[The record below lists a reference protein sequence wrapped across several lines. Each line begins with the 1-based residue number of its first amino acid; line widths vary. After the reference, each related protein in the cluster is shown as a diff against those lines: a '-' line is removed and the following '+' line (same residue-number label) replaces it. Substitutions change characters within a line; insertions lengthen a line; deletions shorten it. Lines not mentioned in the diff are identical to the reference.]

1 MTLIE
6 RFLMEKNSIG
16 KRIKECR
23 KNNKMSR
30 ELLAEK
36 VGLSTSA
43 MSYIESGKSYPT
55 LPNFIKIANALNV
68 SADTL
73 LFDEIDASFDN
84 PNTDFA
90 KLVKDLPIQKRKSLL
105 NLIELI
111 IKTDSIE

>member
-1 MTLIE
+1 
-6 RFLMEKNSIG
+6 
-16 KRIKECR
+16 
-23 KNNKMSR
+23 MSR

-90 KLVKDLPIQKRKSLL
+90 ILLKDLSIQKRRKIIEI
-105 NLIELI
+105 IELI
-111 IKTDSIE
+111 IMYISIDRS

>member
-1 MTLIE
+1 ME
-6 RFLMEKNSIG
+6 RNSIG

-55 LPNFIKIANALNV
+55 LPNFIKIANVLNV

-73 LFDEIDASFDN
+73 LFDEIDASIEN

-90 KLVKDLPIQKRKSLL
+90 KLLRDLPSQKRKSLL

-111 IKTDSIE
+111 IKTDSID